1 LVSML
6 RTSRLAAM
14 RPSIAL
20 GTLSC
25 LVAVAGAVTITRS
38 GSLSAPPVAAVLA
51 LAGAV
56 ILLSFR
62 PEALLV
68 SWLALAPFLQE
79 FGSHFAIGH
88 PLTFALYRAPPLVFL
103 LWTLTAPTRMRP
115 FGVARRPGFVDA
127 LPAAYFLFVLGSM
140 AVTGQFSAG
149 SFRFFYL
156 GTGIGVILYYFV
168 AFGPLRSLAPSRLVG
183 VLIALALLE
192 ALMSIIDGLTRW
204 NLWHDTSW
212 QRGNATRAVATLG
225 DPASLGTFI
234 GMGVVLALCVLVW
247 NGPPQLRRLAVGMV
261 AVGLPGLFFTYTR
274 GPVVAT
280 IIVASLV
287 LLSRLRTRLVAVC
300 VLALMIVVITASWS
314 RLTSSALYQDRIT
327 QENTVEIR
335 VELQRWSL
343 KLAEERPL
351 FGWGYGSFDRVLRAA
366 DFGSGKLPR
375 SEVVSSTSH
384 NTFLTILVE
393 YGAIGFALFVLPWLV
408 IGGRALAV
416 ARRFPDA
423 RWLLLGCVA
432 AFVIFAFGA
441 SGIDFRF
448 YSFVPAVPWLLLGL
462 LRRHLSSVQEV

>member
-1 LVSML
+1 
-6 RTSRLAAM
+6 
-14 RPSIAL
+14 
-20 GTLSC
+20 
-25 LVAVAGAVTITRS
+25 
-38 GSLSAPPVAAVLA
+38 
-51 LAGAV
+51 
-56 ILLSFR
+56 
-62 PEALLV
+62 
-68 SWLALAPFLQE
+68 
-79 FGSHFAIGH
+79 
-88 PLTFALYRAPPLVFL
+88 
-103 LWTLTAPTRMRP
+103 
-115 FGVARRPGFVDA
+115 
-127 LPAAYFLFVLGSM
+127 
-140 AVTGQFSAG
+140 
-149 SFRFFYL
+149 
-156 GTGIGVILYYFV
+156 V